1 VEVRLEFL
9 TQHFPEVNTMPVAP
23 EVEKLLADEGVE
35 YEVIRHPTAYTAAEE
50 AAVSHIS
57 GYEWAKTVIFFTGQN
72 EPIMA
77 VLPASYHVNSALL
90 EDLVGAGELRLA
102 EESEF
107 SGLYPNCEPGAMPPL
122 GNLYG
127 HRVFVDQ
134 RLAEDE
140 QIVFNAGNH
149 TEALRLSYT
158 DFERL
163 AKPIVGAFGE
173 G

>member
-1 VEVRLEFL
+1 
-9 TQHFPEVNTMPVAP
+9 MSVAP
-23 EVEKLLADEGVE
+23 EVEKLLKDEGVD
-35 YEVIRHPTAYTAAEE
+35 YEVIKHPTAYTAAEE

-57 GYEWAKTVIFFTGQN
+57 GYEWAKTVIFFTKKD

-77 VLPASYHVNSALL
+77 VLPASYHVNAKRL
-90 EDLVGAGELRLA
+90 EKLVGSGKLRLA
-102 EESEF
+102 AEEEF

-127 HRVFVDQ
+127 HRVYVDD

-140 QIVFNAGNH
+140 SIVFNAGNH
-149 TEALRLSYT
+149 TEAVRLSYV

-163 AKPIVGAFGE
+163 ASPVVGSFGE
-173 G
+173 GAGGGN

>member
-1 VEVRLEFL
+1 
-9 TQHFPEVNTMPVAP
+9 MSVAP
-23 EVEKLLADEGVE
+23 EVKKLLKGEGVK
-35 YEVIRHPTAYTAAEE
+35 YEVIKHPTAYTAAEE

-57 GYEWAKTVIFFTGQN
+57 GYEWAKTVIFFTKSD

-77 VLPASYHVNSALL
+77 VLPASYHVNQGLL
-90 EDLVGAGELRLA
+90 GDLVGSGPLRLA
-102 EESEF
+102 EETEF

-127 HRVFVDQ
+127 QRVFVDK

-140 QIVFNAGNH
+140 SIVFNAGNH
-149 TEALRLSYT
+149 TQAVRLSYA

-163 AKPIVGAFGE
+163 AKPTVGSFGE
-173 G
+173 GDA

>member
-1 VEVRLEFL
+1 
-9 TQHFPEVNTMPVAP
+9 MSIAP
-23 EVEKLLADEGVE
+23 EVEKLLANESVD
-35 YEVIRHPTAYTAAEE
+35 YEVIKHPTAYTAAEE
-50 AAVSHIS
+50 AAASHIS
-57 GYEWAKTVIFFTGQN
+57 GYEWAKTVIFFTDED

-77 VLPASYHVNSALL
+77 VLPASYHVNSAQL

-127 HRVFVDQ
+127 QRVFVDE
-134 RLAEDE
+134 RLADDDE
-140 QIVFNAGNH
+140 IVFNAGNH
-149 TEALRLSYT
+149 TEAVRMNYA
-158 DFERL
+158 DFRRL
-163 AKPIVGAFGE
+163 AKPVVGAFGE

>member
-1 VEVRLEFL
+1 
-9 TQHFPEVNTMPVAP
+9 MSIAP
-23 EVEKLLADEGVE
+23 EVEKILADEAVV
-35 YEVIRHPTAYTAAEE
+35 YEVIKHPTAYTAAEE
-50 AAVSHIS
+50 AAVSHVS
-57 GYEWAKTVIFFTGQN
+57 GYDWAKTVIFFTDQE

-77 VLPASYHVNSALL
+77 VLPASYHVNSVLL
-90 EDLVGAGELRLA
+90 ENLVGGAGLRLA
-102 EESEF
+102 EESDF

-127 HRVFVDQ
+127 QRVFVDQ

-149 TEALRLSYT
+149 TEAVKMKFA
-158 DFERL
+158 DFRRL
-163 AKPIVGAFGE
+163 AKPVIGAFGE